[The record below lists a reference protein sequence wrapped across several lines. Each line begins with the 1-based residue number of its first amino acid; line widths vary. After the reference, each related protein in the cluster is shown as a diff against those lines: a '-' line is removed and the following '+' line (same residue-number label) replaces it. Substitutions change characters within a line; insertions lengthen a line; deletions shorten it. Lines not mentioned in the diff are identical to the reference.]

1 MQPTTRAVTSA
12 LVVTGA
18 VMAIGC
24 VWAAAAGVP
33 QPALFRDPQP
43 FAHTPLY
50 VGVLSTAGLLVW
62 SAGAAIALA
71 TGLGLRS
78 EAPADPLRR
87 FLVEA
92 GALTVVVTLDDAL
105 LVHETV
111 GPHATGLPEEAFLAA
126 YGVAAVAVLA
136 RAFPA
141 LRRRSD
147 RGALAL
153 ALGLLTASIV
163 LDLMGTPLRL
173 FTGRPEAVRNVTE
186 EATKLL
192 GIVAWT
198 GYLTAVARDA
208 WLTARPAPT
217 RVVALPAQA
226 DPPAATADRARVASR
241 AT

>member
-1 MQPTTRAVTSA
+1 M
-12 LVVTGA
+12 
-18 VMAIGC
+18 
-24 VWAAAAGVP
+24 
-33 QPALFRDPQP
+33 
-43 FAHTPLY
+43 
-50 VGVLSTAGLLVW
+50 
-62 SAGAAIALA
+62 
-71 TGLGLRS
+71 
-78 EAPADPLRR
+78 
-87 FLVEA
+87 
-92 GALTVVVTLDDAL
+92 
-105 LVHETV
+105 
-111 GPHATGLPEEAFLAA
+111 
-126 YGVAAVAVLA
+126 AAVAVLA

-226 DPPAATADRARVASR
+226 DPPGATADRARVASR